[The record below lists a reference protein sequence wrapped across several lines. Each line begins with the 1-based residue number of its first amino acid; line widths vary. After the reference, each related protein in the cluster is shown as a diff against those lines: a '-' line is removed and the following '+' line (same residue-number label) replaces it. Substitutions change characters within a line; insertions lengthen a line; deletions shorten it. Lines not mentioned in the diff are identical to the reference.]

1 MGEAKVETETE
12 RTSQIRAVEEVLFA
26 GPQKLG
32 VAKGLF
38 LGRFVADWVMPYP
51 TVRRE
56 EQAQLNDSLTR
67 LRTFLDERLDPSAID
82 RQADIP
88 REVIDGL
95 ARLGV
100 FGMTAPRDVG
110 GCGLSQM
117 AYCRVME
124 EIGSRCASTAIFVN
138 VQHSIGMR
146 ALLIFGTPEQQ
157 RRWLPPLVRGEK
169 LAAFAL
175 TEPEAGSDAA
185 NVQTVARPS
194 ADGSHFLLTGQKR
207 YITNGAIAQV
217 LTVMARTPL
226 PGKNETAVT
235 AFLVTPDMPGFVV
248 LEPRMEKLG
257 ILGTV
262 TSRLAFRDMS
272 VPKENILG
280 TPGKGLKVALTV
292 LDFGR
297 VTFGASCTGAAK
309 TCLRLAVQYANTRK
323 QFDRRLGEFELIK
336 MKIARTSGYVYAM
349 E

>member
-1 MGEAKVETETE
+1 
-12 RTSQIRAVEEVLFA
+12 RA
-26 GPQKLG
+26 
-32 VAKGLF
+32 
-38 LGRFVADWVMPYP
+38 
-51 TVRRE
+51 
-56 EQAQLNDSLTR
+56 
-67 LRTFLDERLDPSAID
+67 FLDRNLDPAAID

-110 GCGLSQM
+110 GRGLSQM

-124 EIGSRCASTAIFVN
+124 EIGSRCASTSIFVN

-146 ALLIFGTPEQQ
+146 ALLLFGTPEQK

-185 NVQTVARPS
+185 NVQTIAHPS
-194 ADGSHFLLTGQKR
+194 PDGSRFLLNGEKR

-217 LTVMARTPL
+217 LTVMARTPV
-226 PGKNETAVT
+226 PGKNQTAIT
-235 AFLVTPDMPGFVV
+235 AFLVTPDMPGFLVV
-248 LEPRMEKLG
+248 EARMEKLG
-257 ILGTV
+257 IRGTA
-262 TSRLAFRDMS
+262 TARLAFRDMP

-280 TPGKGLKVALTV
+280 ALGKGLKVALTV

-297 VTFGASCTGAAK
+297 VTFGACTTGAAK
-309 TCLRLAVQYANTRK
+309 TCLRLAVKHANTGR
-323 QFDRRLGEFELIK
+323 QFGRALGDCELINS
-336 MKIARTSGYVYAM
+336 KIAGIAAH
-349 E
+349 